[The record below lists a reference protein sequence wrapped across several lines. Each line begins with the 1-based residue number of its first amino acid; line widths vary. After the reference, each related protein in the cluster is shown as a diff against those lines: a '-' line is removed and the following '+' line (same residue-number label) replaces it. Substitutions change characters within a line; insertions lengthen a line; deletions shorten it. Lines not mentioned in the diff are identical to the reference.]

1 MSARS
6 SEVDERDSIREQ
18 TLIIR
23 FSTAKAEDS
32 RFCSGVFVDPI
43 EVCRLAGIPYNH
55 LATSPLNWAMHI
67 AFLEVP
73 NQSEQSTYNMQC
85 VQKYH

>member
-18 TLIIR
+18 TFIIR

-43 EVCRLAGIPYNH
+43 ISRSSSASVSL
-55 LATSPLNWAMHI
+55 
-67 AFLEVP
+67 
-73 NQSEQSTYNMQC
+73 SEDEPAIDSASSAVMRRSLR
-85 VQKYH
+85 